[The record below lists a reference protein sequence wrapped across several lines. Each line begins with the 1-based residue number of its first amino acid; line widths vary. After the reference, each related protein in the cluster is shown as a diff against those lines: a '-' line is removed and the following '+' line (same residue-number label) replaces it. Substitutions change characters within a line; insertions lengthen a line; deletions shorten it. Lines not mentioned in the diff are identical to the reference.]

1 MGLCSV
7 IINVVVVVVF
17 KGHFYNLDFYRG
29 KLRSSPDGM
38 ALHSFYSKITLF
50 MVFIYLLQV
59 LFKEV
64 I

>member
-1 MGLCSV
+1 MLL
-7 IINVVVVVVF
+7 IILIFF
-17 KGHFYNLDFYRG
+17 KGHFYNLEFYRG

-64 I
+64 L

>member
-7 IINVVVVVVF
+7 IINFVVIFF
-17 KGHFYNLDFYRG
+17 KSHFYNLEFYRG

-38 ALHSFYSKITLF
+38 ALHSFFIKITLF
-50 MVFIYLLQV
+50 MVLIYLLQI

-64 I
+64 H